1 MKTSQKIWIYIGIIV
16 GAFFISFAYGHL
28 LGSFG
33 IFGGIN
39 PPAELGRLTHGKR

>member
-33 IFGGIN
+33 IFGGDKS
-39 PPAELGRLTHGKR
+39 PSGAGKTNTW